1 MSSMLENF
9 GELDASVL
17 QRLLRRTVISAMA
30 VGVVAVIIS
39 IVLSSPLAAIG
50 IVVGLGAA
58 ILNLRF
64 LDAGVAKIEGKGE
77 GSGKVV
83 RRMLRTKTA
92 WRLGAITVVVIGL
105 LLLSKPLGLGVVIGL
120 VIFQILF
127 VISVARV
134 IFVQGGTL

>member
-1 MSSMLENF
+1 MLENF

-92 WRLGAITVVVIGL
+92 WRLGAITVVAIGL
-105 LLLSKPLGLGVVIGL
+105 LLLSIPLGLGVVIGL

>member
-30 VGVVAVIIS
+30 VGVVAVIIA

-58 ILNLRF
+58 F
-64 LDAGVAKIEGKGE
+64 
-77 GSGKVV
+77 
-83 RRMLRTKTA
+83 
-92 WRLGAITVVVIGL
+92 
-105 LLLSKPLGLGVVIGL
+105 
-120 VIFQILF
+120 
-127 VISVARV
+127 
-134 IFVQGGTL
+134 

>member
-1 MSSMLENF
+1 MLENF

-92 WRLGAITVVVIGL
+92 WRLGAITVVASGL